1 MSEYTDIQLIN
12 CNRSAS
18 IEGRADLETNTG
30 LFTNPLNQSV
40 ILDVGDMVSVE
51 HAFINEVGAGQSQPI
66 EFQGSKRLQDKW
78 NVDPANPNEI
88 TYTKITPSKK
98 ITDKTNA
105 EYRMGYYRAFT
116 TEETQFKYIP
126 KDNEANITIG
136 YYITASEHPEYI
148 NLPRRYINGFEENYN
163 GQDSGVP
170 LISPANPTT
179 VPYLVSGRDFMG
191 FARDTP
197 SASNGLT
204 IEKEVYPKNY
214 CLADWNK
221 YPTTITNHTT
231 GDQRYK
237 MKIDGSRFTLY
248 SKDYV
253 DYSNGGSNI
262 VSDLNLL
269 WVEPKYYRY
278 RELKT
283 LNVGEGFNTPES
295 IATQLT
301 SQLNEQKPADDF
313 RILDTEFEED
323 GTTAVPVEHRYE
335 RSIAK
340 TIDST
345 TFKPFNCSNYIETGY
360 GGWYNGQH
368 NTATALNHQYQAS
381 ITQFIAVKRPEIWDA
396 GRNMFNSVLVPSIAP
411 TTAPDIFIGQNK
423 IYDGIGIYNDI
434 QITHRGDRPIVLQL
448 EYTEANLIK
457 LSNFFKSQKLYPEMW
472 DSLHLQDDFTNDTT
486 NFTPEKSRFLHLNRY
501 MNSLAGGLRPVDTPT
516 YFPVEGTDVVVSSF
530 GSGCMSYY
538 IAPTAEQIENRGSG
552 AVFFEYDETTEDT
565 YYNPQDVKYA
575 DASRKLS
582 MGFAQAVRSDDTEF
596 APWGPGGNY
605 QPDTPMWLICIRTD
619 YLDGIGES
627 FFTDLS
633 PANMRINGIELT
645 LHTQVMRIGRRCG
658 YDFNLSAFSTSVI
671 CPYSG
676 TAPFSMS
683 AKSADN
689 ANYEAGTAVPSLP
702 EDILK
707 TDMPVWTNA
716 IVNTRSDGDTAYRLS
731 TTATYP
737 KMDQVL
743 TPTIKFSTQ
752 VYMGA
757 NSPAVIYDSVSNRFS
772 FTRFHTA
779 NNRGNDDFLAGFIL
793 NKTATNQVGT
803 YTEVDINVNEEDV
816 VYKINPSQNSFGF
829 SPVLMPYKRNEP
841 EMHPPI
847 ATNLLGGYNDPSGMA
862 TSQSAFAFTAPTELP
877 IPLEAVDKNV
887 IFDSHGGIYID
898 SFGIKETD
906 WKGCI
911 WDTMGFTYEQLN
923 SVATPTNTLN
933 NRVTNNNK
941 GNIYRLTTNAD
952 IEPNDIKNWTMN
964 PFGAGFFNNSIQF
977 PQTLYK
983 YGWGASQTATGS
995 SWKTTE
1001 LSTDSI
1007 RAWAQAPM
1015 GHVTQY
1021 PPIVEKTESIII
1033 SAVNLPKSMTKPYYS
1048 IHSSLISNI
1057 NGIGGGRD
1065 SAGTQLPIMSICS
1078 KFDSNNDYFF
1088 TESSLEFTIT
1098 KKSILSDV
1106 RTEIRNPDGT
1116 IANVDEGSSVI
1127 YKILRNQKP
1136 PEDIIKELIK
1146 K

>member
-18 IEGRADLETNTG
+18 VEGRADLETNTG
-30 LFTNPLNQSV
+30 SFTNPLNQSV

-98 ITDKTNA
+98 ITDKTDP
-105 EYRMGYYRAFT
+105 EYRMGYFRAFQT
-116 TEETQFKYIP
+116 TEEKFKYVP

-148 NLPRRYINGFEENYN
+148 NLPRRFVTPEDDIGEI
-163 GQDSGVP
+163 SGVP
-170 LISPANPTT
+170 LVSPDNPTT
-179 VPYLVSGRDFMG
+179 ADYLISGTDFMS
-191 FARDTP
+191 FTKNIP
-197 SASNGLT
+197 SATTGLT
-204 IEKEVYPKNY
+204 VENEIFDKNY
-214 CLADWNK
+214 CVADWNK
-221 YPTTITNHTT
+221 YPTTIDNLTT
-231 GDQRYK
+231 GAQRFK
-237 MKIDGSRFTLY
+237 MRIDGSRYTLY

-253 DYSNGGSNI
+253 DYSYGAFGN
-262 VSDLNLL
+262 VTDLNLL
-269 WVEPKYYRY
+269 WIEPKYYRY

-313 RILDTEFEED
+313 RILDTAFEPD
-323 GTTAVPVEHRYE
+323 GTTPVDVENRYE
-335 RSIAK
+335 RSLAK

-345 TFKPFNCSNYIETGY
+345 TFKPFNCSNYYETGNA
-360 GGWYNGQH
+360 GWNEANNG
-368 NTATALNHQYQAS
+368 NVSALNSQYQAS

-396 GRNMFNSVLVPSIAP
+396 GRNMFDSPVPTIAP
-411 TTAPDIFIGQNK
+411 TASSVFRAQNK

-434 QITHRGDRPIVLQL
+434 QLQGRNFRPIVLQL
-448 EYTEANLIK
+448 EYTEENLIK

-472 DSLHLQDDFTNDTT
+472 DSLHLQDDFSSDTT
-486 NFTPEKSRFLHLNRY
+486 NLIPEKSRFIHLNRY
-501 MNSLAGGLRPVDTPT
+501 MNSLASGLRPVDIPSR
-516 YFPVEGTDVVVSSF
+516 FPVELPTDVVVSSL
-530 GSGCMSYY
+530 GSGCMSDD
-538 IAPTAEQIENRGSG
+538 AVTENRGSG

-565 YYNPQDVKYA
+565 YYNPVDVKYTNGL
-575 DASRKLS
+575 RKFS
-582 MGFAQAVRSDDTEF
+582 MGFAQAVRSDDAEF
-596 APWGPGGNY
+596 VPWLNY
-605 QPDTPMWLICIRTD
+605 QPTNPIWLICIRTD
-619 YLDGIGES
+619 YLEGIGKS
-627 FFTDLS
+627 FFTDKS
-633 PANMRINGIELT
+633 PAGMIINDVVLP
-645 LHTQVMRIGRRCG
+645 LHTLVMRVGRRCG
-658 YDFNLSAFSTSVI
+658 YDFNLTAFSTSVI

-676 TAPFSMS
+676 TAPYSMS
-683 AKSADN
+683 APSSLN
-689 ANYEAGTAVPSLP
+689 GNEIVPTPTPPGTQAHSVLT
-702 EDILK
+702 
-707 TDMPVWTNA
+707 TDMPVWTTA
-716 IVNTRSDGDTAYRLS
+716 LVNTRMKGNV
-731 TTATYP
+731 TYKLAP
-737 KMDQVL
+737 ADVPPHMDQIL
-743 TPTIKFSTQ
+743 TPTITYSTQ

-757 NSPAVIYDSVSNRFS
+757 NSPEITYDSVTNRFS

-779 NNRGNDDFLAGFIL
+779 NNRGNDDFLAGL
-793 NKTATNQVGT
+793 
-803 YTEVDINVNEEDV
+803 EVNNGVYGKYVNIPINIDEEDV
-816 VYKINPSQNSFGF
+816 VYKINPTQTNFGF
-829 SPVLMPYKRNEP
+829 SPVLMPYTSETENPVIR
-841 EMHPPI
+841 PPI
-847 ATNLLGGYNDPSGMA
+847 ATNMIDQEKVGDNTA
-862 TSQSAFAFTAPTELP
+862 TAIASFRKNLETKLQAPMQ
-877 IPLEAVDKNV
+877 AVDKNV

-923 SVATPTNTLN
+923 SVATPTNTLSS
-933 NRVTNNNK
+933 RITNNNK

-952 IEPNDIKNWTMN
+952 VEPNDIKNWTIN

-977 PQTLYK
+977 PQTLYQ
-983 YGWGASQTATGS
+983 YGWGS
-995 SWKTTE
+995 SNIQESVLNNIWENKDNNT
-1001 LSTDSI
+1001 L
-1007 RAWAQAPM
+1007 RVFAQAPTD
-1015 GHVTQY
+1015 HVTQY
-1021 PPIVEKTESIII
+1021 PQVVEKTQSIII

-1116 IANVDEGSSVI
+1116 IANIDEGSSVI
-1127 YKILRNQKP
+1127 YKILRNQKA

>member
-78 NVDPANPNEI
+78 NVDPAKPNEI

-98 ITDKTNA
+98 ITDMTND
-105 EYRMGYYRAFT
+105 EYRMGYYRAFQ
-116 TEETQFKYIP
+116 TEETQFKYVP

-136 YYITASEHPEYI
+136 YYITSSDHPEYM
-148 NLPRRYINGFEENYN
+148 NLPRRFASLETNTGS
-163 GQDSGVP
+163 QSGEP
-170 LISPANPTT
+170 LAPRNAQGTDPD
-179 VPYLVSGRDFMG
+179 YLTCGTDFM
-191 FARDTP
+191 ASTRQIPSDT
-197 SASNGLT
+197 NGLT
-204 IEKEVYPKNY
+204 IEQEVFEDNY
-214 CLADWNK
+214 CGADWIK
-221 YPTTITNHTT
+221 YAEDAPGHTPPFTGTN
-231 GDQRYK
+231 RFR
-237 MKIDGSRFTLY
+237 MRIDNSRFTLY

-253 DYSNGGSNI
+253 DYSLGGS
-262 VSDLNLL
+262 VVTDLNLL
-269 WVEPKYYRY
+269 WIEPKYYRY

-295 IATQLT
+295 IAKQLT
-301 SQLNEQKPADDF
+301 SQLNEQKSNDDF
-313 RILDTEFEED
+313 RILDTPTD
-323 GTTAVPVEHRYE
+323 DAGTPTIHLKDRFE
-335 RSIAK
+335 RSLVR

-345 TFKPFNCSNYIETGY
+345 TFKPFNCANYYETGKLAY
-360 GGWYNGQH
+360 DEAKSGTYNVLT
-368 NTATALNHQYQAS
+368 NKYQAS
-381 ITQFIAVKRPEIWDA
+381 ITQFIAVKRPEIWEA
-396 GRNMFNSVLVPSIAP
+396 GRDMFNSVLIPSIAP
-411 TTAPDIFIGQNK
+411 TTAPTVFIGQNK

-434 QITHRGDRPIVLQL
+434 QLAATNFRPIVLQL
-448 EYTEANLIK
+448 EYTQDNLIK

-472 DSLHLQDDFTNDTT
+472 EGLHLQGDFSSDTT
-486 NFTPEKSRFLHLNRY
+486 NFTPENTRFLHMNRY
-501 MNSLAGGLRPVDTPT
+501 MNTLAGGLRPVDTPT
-516 YFPVEGTDVVVSSF
+516 YFPVEDPTKHYVASF
-530 GSGCMSYY
+530 GSGCMTYHASPS
-538 IAPTAEQIENRGSG
+538 AFDKENIGSG

-565 YYNPQDVKYA
+565 YYEPTDVKYVNTL
-575 DASRKLS
+575 RKLS

-619 YLDGIGES
+619 YLEGIGAS

-633 PANMRINGIELT
+633 PDGMIINNIVLAKDT
-645 LHTQVMRIGRRCG
+645 PVIRVGRRCG
-658 YDFNLSAFSTSVI
+658 FDFNLSAFSTSVI

-676 TAPFSMS
+676 TAPYSMS
-683 AKSADN
+683 VDVGDNTTDGTLPAD
-689 ANYEAGTAVPSLP
+689 PLIIK
-702 EDILK
+702 DIP
-707 TDMPVWTNA
+707 MPIWTNA
-716 IVNTRSDGDTAYRLS
+716 LVNTRSDGVVEYETS
-731 TTATYP
+731 HTATQP
-737 KMDQVL
+737 KMKQRL
-743 TPTIKFSTQ
+743 TPTIQFSTQ

-757 NSPAVIYDSVSNRFS
+757 NSPVINYDSLSNRFS
-772 FTRFHTA
+772 FSRFHTA
-779 NNRGNDDFLAGFIL
+779 NNRGNDNFLTGMTQS
-793 NKTATNQVGT
+793 NSVGGNI
-803 YTEVDINVNEEDV
+803 DLDEEDV
-816 VYKINPSQNSFGF
+816 VYKINPTQNSFGF
-829 SPVLMPYKRNEP
+829 SPVFMPY
-841 EMHPPI
+841 
-847 ATNLLGGYNDPSGMA
+847 
-862 TSQSAFAFTAPTELP
+862 SQNKAEIHLP
-877 IPLEAVDKNV
+877 ITTNVITGVTQSGDGATPQNDFKYTPATLIQNPIEGLDKNK

-923 SVATPTNTLN
+923 SVPTPTNTLN
-933 NRVTNNNK
+933 NRITNNNK

-952 IEPNDIKNWTMN
+952 IEPNDIKNWTIN

-983 YGWGASQTATGS
+983 YAWGRSATGPGYQKA
-995 SWKTTE
+995 WETKPNPG
-1001 LSTDSI
+1001 STNPTVI
-1007 RAWAQAPM
+1007 NAFAQAPM

-1021 PPIVEKTESIII
+1021 PQIIEKTESIII

-1116 IANVDEGSSVI
+1116 IANVDQGSSVI